1 MELNGKLK
9 ITVLYDA
16 IEDREKARATAKG
29 DDFAL
34 TYKSVAKALEER
46 GHKVSLLAAGTDL
59 RSLVT
64 TIARDESELVFNL
77 CESLGGVAQHE
88 QHVVAL
94 LELMGKQFTGSSA
107 LGLTLAQDK
116 ALSKTLLHYHGIRY
130 PKFTVLREQPG
141 EWTSDLDFPL
151 FVKPLNQDGSVGID
165 RNSIVNDF
173 GELKERVSFVHNE
186 CGSPALVEEYIE
198 GREIYVGILG
208 NETAGVLPILEWDF
222 SAVPDHLPKI
232 ASAEAKWDKES
243 PEYKAPQVFPTDIPE
258 EVVTRIRQVSLD
270 AFRAL
275 RVRDYARVDM
285 RLRPP
290 GRRTP
295 RGPSDKWEYFIIEA
309 NPNPHLDPKG
319 ELALAAREQGLNY
332 PDLVNRIVDLAVERG

>member
-1 MELNGKLK
+1 MNRKLN

-16 IEDREKARATAKG
+16 IEDREKARAEAQG
-29 DDFAL
+29 DEFAL
-34 TYKSVAKALEER
+34 TYESVAKALEER
-46 GHKVSLLAAGTDL
+46 GHRVVLLAAGTEL

-94 LELMGKQFTGSSA
+94 LELMGKLFTGSSA

-116 ALSKTLLHYHGIRY
+116 ALSKKLLHYHGIRY
-130 PKFTVLREQPG
+130 PKFMVLREQPA
-141 EWTSDLDFPL
+141 EWSTDLEFPL

-165 RNSIVNDF
+165 RNSVVNDVN
-173 GELKERVSFVHNE
+173 ELSERVSFVQKE
-186 CGSPALVEEYIE
+186 CASAALVEEYIE
-198 GREIYVGILG
+198 GREIYVGVIG
-208 NETAGVLPILEWDF
+208 NESPEVLPILEWDF

-258 EVVTRIRQVSLD
+258 EVVNRIRQVSLD
-270 AFRAL
+270 AYRAL
-275 RVRDYARVDM
+275 RIRDYARVDI

-290 GRRTP
+290 GSPTP
-295 RGPSDKWEYFIIEA
+295 RGPSESWEYFIIEA
-309 NPNPHLDPKG
+309 NPNPHLEPKG
-319 ELALAAREQGLNY
+319 ELAMAAGKGGLGY
-332 PDLVNRIVDLAVERG
+332 TDLVNRIVELALERGA

>member
-1 MELNGKLK
+1 MNRPLN

-16 IEDREKARATAKG
+16 IEDREKARAEANG
-29 DDFAL
+29 EEFAL
-34 TYKSVAKALEER
+34 AYESVAKALEER
-46 GHKVSLLAAGTDL
+46 GRKVTLLPAGTDL

-64 TIARDESELVFNL
+64 TIGRDESGLVFNL

-94 LELMGKQFTGSSA
+94 LELMGKRFTGSSA

-116 ALSKTLLHYHGIRY
+116 ALSKKLLHYHGIRF
-130 PKFTVLREQPG
+130 PKFTVLRGHPI
-141 EWTSDLDFPL
+141 EWKADLEFPL

-165 RNSIVNDF
+165 RNSIVNNF
-173 GELKERVSFVHNE
+173 GELKERVSFVQEE

-208 NETAGVLPILEWDF
+208 NETLETLPILEWDF
-222 SAVPDHLPKI
+222 SKVPDHLPKI

-243 PEYKAPQVFPTDIPE
+243 PEYKAPQVFPTDIPD
-258 EVVTRIRQVSLD
+258 EVVARVRQVSLD

-275 RVRDYARVDM
+275 RIRDYARVDM

-290 GRRTP
+290 GTATP
-295 RGPSDKWEYFIIEA
+295 RGASDKWECFVIEA
-309 NPNPHLDPKG
+309 NPNPHLEPKG
-319 ELALAAREQGLNY
+319 ELALAARKQGLNY
-332 PDLVNRIVDLAVERG
+332 SDLINRIVDLALERGA

>member
-1 MELNGKLK
+1 LDRRLN

-16 IEDREKARATAKG
+16 IEDREKARAEAKG

-34 TYKSVAKALEER
+34 AYESVARALQEN
-46 GHKVSLLAAGTDL
+46 GHKVTLLAAGTDL
-59 RSLVT
+59 RSLVS
-64 TIARDESELVFNL
+64 TIAKDESELVFNL

-116 ALSKTLLHYHGIRY
+116 ALSKKLLHYHGIRY
-130 PKFTVLREQPG
+130 PKFTVLREEPT
-141 EWTSDLDFPL
+141 EWSAEVDFPL

-165 RNSIVNDF
+165 RNSIVSNFD
-173 GELKERVSFVHNE
+173 ELKERVAFVHNE

-208 NETAGVLPILEWDF
+208 NQDAEVLPILEWDF
-222 SAVPDHLPKI
+222 SDVPDHLPKI
-232 ASAEAKWDKES
+232 ASAEAKWDRES

-258 EVVTRIRQVSLD
+258 EIVTRIRQASLD

-290 GRRTP
+290 NSPTP
-295 RGPSDKWEYFIIEA
+295 GGPSEKWECFIIEA

-319 ELALAAREQGLNY
+319 ELALAAKKQGLRY
-332 PDLVNRIVDLAVERG
+332 PDLINRIVELAVERC